1 MTNRIENIIIALV
14 TAVIV
19 IFATIV
25 IVQATAIKPLQKQI
39 EKQNEVIVQL
49 AKIEK
54 YKYEISN
61 EFGKMKPKDSQII
74 LDLDNKLE
82 GLVITPEDTSDV
94 STTIIEE
101 KKKKGFL
108 KRLFSKD

>member
-82 GLVITPEDTSDV
+82 GLVITPEDTSEF
-94 STTIIEE
+94 TPIIQE
-101 KKKKGFL
+101 KKKSFF
-108 KRLFSKD
+108 KRLFSKDS

>member
-1 MTNRIENIIIALV
+1 MIIALV

-19 IFATIV
+19 IVATIV

-82 GLVITPEDTSDV
+82 GLVITPEDSSEFTP
-94 STTIIEE
+94 IIQE
-101 KKKKGFL
+101 KKKGFF
-108 KRLFSKD
+108 KRLFSKDS